1 MSVNLSITLGDG
13 EGEDYKLMGGA
24 DGGPEAMALALARRL
39 NFKILA
45 GVYPVWFAK
54 DQLEQVIF
62 EVGLLRDFFVQRMIA
77 REFSEEDL
85 TRNRSDMEEI
95 ISRLEQLKALN
106 DWEAYFG

>member
-1 MSVNLSITLGDG
+1 MSVNLSITTGDG
-13 EGEDYKLMGGA
+13 EEEDYHLMGGA
-24 DGGPEAMALALARRL
+24 DGGPEAMALARRL

-62 EVGLLRDFFVQRMIA
+62 EVGLLRDLFVQRMIA

-95 ISRLEQLKALN
+95 ISRLEQLKAVN